1 MQFYDY
7 YKREKGGSI
16 EHSTKNNRGPG
27 KMGPLTNRTS
37 PRDRDTSLCGE
48 PVGIRQKYPLIGQY
62 KENSSFFW
70 TESLRID
77 WEKLRVLWGMQMIH
91 NIAETI
97 ATSISGMLWLVAESL
112 RVAAQEIAYRIDTY
126 DPDDE

>member
-1 MQFYDY
+1 
-7 YKREKGGSI
+7 
-16 EHSTKNNRGPG
+16 
-27 KMGPLTNRTS
+27 
-37 PRDRDTSLCGE
+37 
-48 PVGIRQKYPLIGQY
+48 
-62 KENSSFFW
+62 
-70 TESLRID
+70 
-77 WEKLRVLWGMQMIH
+77 MQMIH